1 MDKLTAIKIKYDDGT
16 YSDEIPVSVLSEN
29 VDWNSTL
36 SLVDI
41 LGQVDTSE
49 SIQDQINNLKNTR
62 ATNNAISSEA
72 ATRASADSILQ
83 SQIDQII
90 ASSGEAQIAAVN
102 AEATARQS
110 ADATLQ
116 NNIDAEATARQS
128 ADNTLQGN
136 INSEASARQAA
147 DSNLQSQINQLSEAP
162 NPILTPQMFGAK
174 ADGITNDTLAVQ
186 MAINQAGTKKGSVYF
201 PDGVYVVDDL
211 HINEFISIYGVRATL
226 KASSK
231 CVNVLNINVPWLG
244 KDRTNHG
251 NNAFVQININCN
263 NTAESGIYSTQM
275 NAFTVKDTSIRD
287 FTKYGIY
294 SADIAA
300 ETIIHDCYFRGSSIN
315 GSDTIGIYAGEDSR
329 ISNIFMKDCHIG
341 IKAKKGG
348 IIINNYT
355 AWLQNN
361 INDSIFLDLTDCTGS
376 IKCSNLYIDTYEK
389 GIVKNTGS
397 NLFVTNIGGL
407 TSSEFYDKNTHPNP
421 IVLYNSS
428 EDFEYSFYYSS
439 IINMSIN
446 GMVDYHTKLSND
458 DNLFC
463 TIISM
468 YNNNVD
474 SPQTLNRTKL
484 QIPGVEEEKNNSYI
498 EYGRADKMGHIH
510 IEASGTF
517 KNHIIFQLPYGR
529 TGESEMF
536 FPICFSSQGIYG
548 IPDIPARL
556 YINGNNLAEIK
567 FDTSAG
573 NERVGALVG
582 DIFYKL

>member
-116 NNIDAEATARQS
+116 NNIDAEATARQ
-128 ADNTLQGN
+128 
-136 INSEASARQAA
+136 AA
-147 DSNLQSQINQLSEAP
+147 DSNLQSQINQLSEAS

-186 MAINQAGTKKGSVYF
+186 TAINQAETKKGSVYF
-201 PDGVYVVDDL
+201 PDGVYVVNGL

-226 KASSK
+226 KASSI

-251 NNAFVQININCN
+251 NNAIIQININCN
-263 NTAESGIYSTQM
+263 NTAKSGIYATQM

-294 SADIAA
+294 SADISA

-315 GSDTIGIYAGEDSR
+315 GSDTIGIYAGEDSK

-341 IKAKKGG
+341 IKTKKGG
-348 IIINNYT
+348 IIINNYD

-361 INDSIFLDLTDCTGS
+361 IKDSIFLDLTDCTGLVE
-376 IKCSNLYIDTYEK
+376 CSNLYIDTYEK

-397 NLFVTNIGGL
+397 TLLVTNLGGVI
-407 TSSEFYDKNTHPNP
+407 SGEFYDKNTLPNP
-421 IVLYNSS
+421 IILYNSGN
-428 EDFEYSFYYSS
+428 DTTAFHYSS
-439 IINMSIN
+439 IINMYIN
-446 GMVDYHTKLSND
+446 GMSDYHCKLSND

-463 TIISM
+463 TIASM
-468 YNNNVD
+468 HNNYVD
-474 SPQTLNRTKL
+474 PPQTLNRIKIE
-484 QIPGVEEEKNNSYI
+484 IPGAEEGKDNSYM
-498 EYGRADKMGHIH
+498 EYSRVGKMGHIH
-510 IEASGTF
+510 IEATGTF
-517 KNHIIFQLPYGR
+517 KNRTIFLLPSVF
-529 TGESEMF
+529 TSEMV

-556 YINGNNLAEIK
+556 YINGDKLADIK

-573 NERVGALVG
+573 DERVGALIG
-582 DIFYKL
+582 DIFFKL

>member
-1 MDKLTAIKIKYDDGT
+1 MADNYELETINIEGKTVRLTDKQLTD
-16 YSDEIPVSVLSEN
+16 
-29 VDWNSTL
+29 
-36 SLVDI
+36 
-41 LGQVDTSE
+41 
-49 SIQDQINNLKNTR
+49 R
-62 ATNNAISSEA
+62 F
-72 ATRASADSILQ
+72 
-83 SQIDQII
+83 
-90 ASSGEAQIAAVN
+90 N
-102 AEATARQS
+102 AEVTNRTNADTA
-110 ADATLQ
+110 
-116 NNIDAEATARQS
+116 
-128 ADNTLQGN
+128 LQGN
-136 INSEASARQAA
+136 INSESSARQAE
-147 DSNLQSQINQLSEAP
+147 DSNLQSQINQLIAS

-186 MAINQAGTKKGSVYF
+186 TAINQAETKKGSVYF

-211 HINEFISIYGVRATL
+211 YINEFISIYGVRAIL
-226 KASSK
+226 KASST

-244 KDRTNHG
+244 NDRTNHG
-251 NNAFVQININCN
+251 NNAFIQININCN
-263 NTAESGIYSTQM
+263 NTAKSGIYATQM
-275 NAFTVKDTSIRD
+275 NTFTVKDTSIRD

-300 ETIIHDCYFRGSSIN
+300 ETVIHDCYFRGSSIN
-315 GSDTIGIYAGEDSR
+315 GSDTIGIYAGEDSK
-329 ISNIFMKDCHIG
+329 ISNIIMKDCRIG

-361 INDSIFLDLTDCTGS
+361 INGSIFLDLTDCTGS
-376 IKCSNLYIDTYEK
+376 IECSNLYIDTYEK

-428 EDFEYSFYYSS
+428 ENYEYSFYYSS

-446 GMVDYHTKLSND
+446 GMADYHSKLSNE

-463 TIISM
+463 SIISM
-468 YNNNVD
+468 HNNNVD
-474 SPQTLNRTKL
+474 SPQTLNRRKL
-484 QIPGVEEEKNNSYI
+484 EIPGAEEGKDNSYI
-498 EYGRADKMGHIH
+498 ECSPPDKVGHIH

-517 KNHIIFQLPYGR
+517 TNRTVIQLPSGFF
-529 TGESEMF
+529 TSEMF

-548 IPDIPARL
+548 TPDISARL

-567 FDTSAG
+567 FDTSVG